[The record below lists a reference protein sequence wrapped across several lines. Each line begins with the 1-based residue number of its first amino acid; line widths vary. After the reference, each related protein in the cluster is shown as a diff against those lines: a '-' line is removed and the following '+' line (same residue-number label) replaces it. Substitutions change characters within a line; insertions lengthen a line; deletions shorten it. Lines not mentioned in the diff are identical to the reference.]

1 MKKKFDISNLLAPLI
16 LLIVLALTIMFIPE
30 YARYVFPL
38 IVIFLLYTKRY
49 IVYAF
54 QGSKAYNMKNFT
66 YALERYRKSVKVSG
80 CKGAIVT
87 SYLIVEIKYGKPSL
101 ALDYINK
108 NMNNKKFDEAT
119 KYSMSV
125 SKAIALW
132 KENMTLD
139 SLNLLKD
146 LLKTSENT
154 YAYETLTTLLIMNKN
169 YDEAL
174 EYIKKGL
181 DYNKDSNV
189 LLSNE
194 AEVYYKLRNFQK
206 SEELFKPLI
215 ESKVNFAEPYY
226 YTGLLAKERGER
238 EKAIELLEKVID
250 CNDSLLTT
258 VSKEET
264 QEILGPLYD
273 EEAK

>member
-132 KENMTLD
+132 KENMALD

-181 DYNKDSNV
+181 DYNKDSKV

-194 AEVYYKLRNFQK
+194 AEVYYKLGNFQK

-226 YTGLLAKERGER
+226 YTGLLAKERGET
-238 EKAIELLEKVID
+238 EKAIKLLEKVID

>member
-30 YARYVFPL
+30 YARYVFPS

-132 KENMTLD
+132 KENMALD

-181 DYNKDSNV
+181 DYNKDSKV

-194 AEVYYKLRNFQK
+194 AEVYYKLGNFQK

>member
-1 MKKKFDISNLLAPLI
+1 
-16 LLIVLALTIMFIPE
+16 E
-30 YARYVFPL
+30 YASYVFPL
-38 IVIFLLYTKRY
+38 IVIFILYTKRY

-132 KENMTLD
+132 KENMALD

-194 AEVYYKLRNFQK
+194 AEVYYKLGNFQK

>member
-54 QGSKAYNMKNFT
+54 QGSKSYNMKNFT

-132 KENMTLD
+132 KENMALD

-194 AEVYYKLRNFQK
+194 AEVYYKLGNFQK

-238 EKAIELLEKVID
+238 EKAIELLEKVVD

-258 VSKEET
+258 VSKEEA

-273 EEAK
+273 EEDK

>member
-16 LLIVLALTIMFIPE
+16 LLIVLALTIIFIPE
-30 YARYVFPL
+30 YARYVFPS

-132 KENMTLD
+132 KENMALD

-181 DYNKDSNV
+181 DYNKDSKV

-194 AEVYYKLRNFQK
+194 AEVYYKLGNFQK

-273 EEAK
+273 EEDK

>member
-132 KENMTLD
+132 KENMALD

-194 AEVYYKLRNFQK
+194 AEVYYKLGNFQK

-258 VSKEET
+258 VSKEEA

>member
-132 KENMTLD
+132 KENMALD

-181 DYNKDSNV
+181 DYNKDSKV

-194 AEVYYKLRNFQK
+194 AEVYYKLGNFQK

-226 YTGLLAKERGER
+226 YTGLLAK
-238 EKAIELLEKVID
+238 VID

-273 EEAK
+273 EEDK